1 MKVAGQVAL
10 ADGVLAEAVRRLVE
24 TLDPER
30 IYLFGSRA
38 RGDAA
43 EDSDYDLLVLVRMG
57 DTPLRDQER
66 AAYRA
71 LANLGVPKDILI
83 QTNVAFERNLPVV
96 GSLPAAVERE
106 GRLLYGERPARRV
119 WDPMEVEQQK
129 AMLTRDWLT
138 RAKHDLRG
146 ADGVLALAEPLPD
159 VALYHCQ
166 QAYEKAL
173 KGFLTWHDWPLRKT
187 HLLPELIE
195 ACVAIDPEFTQL
207 AASAGV
213 VSPYA
218 WKFRYPMTDANGVL
232 IEIEPSDQDAA
243 EALRFAREAFD
254 FVVTRLPSKARP
266 SG

>member
-1 MKVAGQVAL
+1 MVAERVTL

-24 TLDPER
+24 ALDPER
-30 IYLFGSRA
+30 IYLFGSRG
-38 RGDAA
+38 RGDATV
-43 EDSDYDLLVLVRMG
+43 DSDYDLYVLVRNVDM
-57 DTPLRDQER
+57 PLRDQER

-71 LANLGVPKDILI
+71 LSDLKVAKDILI
-83 QTNVAFERNLPVV
+83 QTSVAFERNLSVV

-119 WDPMEVEQQK
+119 WDQTEVEGQK
-129 AMLTRDWLT
+129 ANLTRSWLV
-138 RAKHDLRG
+138 RAKQDLRT
-146 ADGVLALAEPLPD
+146 AARVAEVPAIQET
-159 VALYHCQ
+159 VLYHCQ

-173 KGFLTWHDWPLRKT
+173 KGFLVWHDWPLRKT

-195 ACVAIDPEFTQL
+195 ECETIDPEFAQL
-207 AASAGV
+207 ARSAAV

-218 WKFRYPMTDANGVL
+218 WKFRYPITDAHGVL
-232 IEIEPSDQDAA
+232 IEIEPSDEDAA

-254 FVVTRLPSKARP
+254 FVVRRLPPEARP